1 MCTKND
7 YYACRPQQGTTLE
20 YFYEVFAAVSSS
32 YQVCKLL
39 KSTTV
44 VSSQLKALSL
54 CILILYFGNSTPFQG
69 FFVSII
75 FCFINSDVSTSR

>member
-1 MCTKND
+1 MYTKND

-32 YQVCKLL
+32 YQVCK
-39 KSTTV
+39 TTV

-54 CILILYFGNSTPFQG
+54 CILILHFRNSTPLQG